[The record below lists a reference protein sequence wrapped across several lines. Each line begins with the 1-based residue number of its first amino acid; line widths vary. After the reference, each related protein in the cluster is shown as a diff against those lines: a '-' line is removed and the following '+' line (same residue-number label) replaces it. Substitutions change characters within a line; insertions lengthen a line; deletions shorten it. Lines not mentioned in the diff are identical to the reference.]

1 MTGSFEIRAALP
13 AGIVALAVAM
23 VTGITAAAAQTTL
36 RYADYSPNRGIR
48 AEMVEDFLTRIETG
62 SDGRIRIERYWAQS
76 LLAGTKILE
85 GVRNGV
91 ASIGT
96 VTADYTPN
104 ELFAY
109 RVGDLPVRNPH
120 EVAGALA
127 LYDLATTNPVLQAE
141 FDRLGVVYIGNYSVG
156 PIQMVCNKTDLVSVD
171 DFAGK
176 KVRAVGDWS
185 QIFAAL
191 GAIPAQVPLSE
202 AYQALGSG
210 MVDCSQAYG
219 YTTESYKLYEV
230 GTSFTVIDGG
240 TIQANGI
247 FFNKRE
253 FQALDP
259 RDQEMIRRL
268 GREMTEKVAAA
279 TRARNQDVI
288 ARLEKG
294 IDGHVLKVH
303 HFDEADLARID
314 EASQPFF
321 DAFSKDAAARG
332 IDGADLLA
340 AYRAQI
346 AAHLEALKP

>member
-1 MTGSFEIRAALP
+1 MTRSFDVRAALTAGVAAMTVTMV
-13 AGIVALAVAM
+13 AGIAP
-23 VTGITAAAAQTTL
+23 AAAQTTL

-48 AEMVEDFLTRIETG
+48 AEMVEDFLTQIETE
-62 SDGRIRIERYWAQS
+62 SDGRIKIERYWAQS
-76 LLAGTKILE
+76 LLSGTKILE

-104 ELFAY
+104 DLFAY

-141 FDRLGVVYIGNYSVG
+141 FDRLGVVYIANYSVG
-156 PIQMVCNKTDLVSVD
+156 PIQMVCNKAELASAD

-176 KVRAVGDWS
+176 KVRAVGNWS
-185 QIFAAL
+185 QIYAAL

-202 AYQALGSG
+202 AYQALASG
-210 MVDCSQAYG
+210 MIDCSQAYG

-230 GTSFTVIDGG
+230 ATSFTVIDGG
-240 TIQANGI
+240 TIQANGMV
-247 FFNKRE
+247 FNKRE

-268 GREMTEKVAAA
+268 GRELTEEVAAA

-288 ARLEKG
+288 ARLATG
-294 IDGHVLKVH
+294 IDGHVLAVH
-303 HFDEADLARID
+303 RFDEADLARID
-314 EASQPFF
+314 EVSQPFF
-321 DAFSKDAAARG
+321 DAFVKDAAARS
-332 IDGADLLA
+332 IDGAALLA
-340 AYRAQI
+340 GYRAAL
-346 AAHLEALKP
+346 AAHLETVRP